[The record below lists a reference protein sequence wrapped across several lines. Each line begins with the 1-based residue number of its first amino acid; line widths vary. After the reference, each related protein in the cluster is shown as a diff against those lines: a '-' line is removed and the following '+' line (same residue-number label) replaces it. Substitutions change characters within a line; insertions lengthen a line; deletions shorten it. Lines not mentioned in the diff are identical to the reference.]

1 MRTRSILGVLM
12 VVGITIVWPAL
23 GDDWKDTSGQGRW
36 WRGEWKEEFW
46 DGPCEVKREAKR
58 GEFKREI
65 KCKDGAGKTACM
77 PRLRQLLPQ
86 VALYDFD
93 AVGVPPH
100 AGVAWRQQTTEHW
113 LQHALIHQAEH
124 QDTIIC
130 GGALLGEI
138 LACPSALQVDG
149 IAVCLLD
156 CADVVR
162 IDRLRAR
169 GTHGATQDML
179 NWAAWQRLH
188 AVDPQWRPDVIQ
200 TGAAPGMQWARW
212 ATWQRG
218 DPRWQVWV
226 LDTTTLSL
234 DEVAERIA
242 CWVHEQQI
250 DREHLGRH

>member
-1 MRTRSILGVLM
+1 MIFFVTG
-12 VVGITIVWPAL
+12 A
-23 GDDWKDTSGQGRW
+23 SGS
-36 WRGEWKEEFW
+36 
-46 DGPCEVKREAKR
+46 
-58 GEFKREI
+58 
-65 KCKDGAGKTACM
+65 GKTACM
-77 PRLRQLLPQ
+77 PHLRRLLSQ
-86 VALYDFD
+86 VVFYDFD
-93 AVGVPPH
+93 TVGVPPH
-100 AGVAWRQQTTEHW
+100 AGAAWRQQTTEYW
-113 LQHALIHQAEH
+113 LQQALVHQTEPR
-124 QDTIIC
+124 DTLVC

-138 LACPSALQVDG
+138 LACPSAPQVNG

-200 TGAAPGMQWARW
+200 RQSAAGMQWARW

-226 LDTTTLSL
+226 LDTTLFSPE
-234 DEVAERIA
+234 EVAERIA
-242 CWVHEQQI
+242 SWVHTQQAA
-250 DREHLGRH
+250 